1 MNWKRTR
8 AKKALIEI
16 FPIISS
22 EEMIFN
28 YKEVEDKIQIR
39 YTFQQTIIDKKD
51 IDKYLSPLNEEVS
64 PELSIYLDESYKK
77 TQKQKT

>member
-1 MNWKRTR
+1 MSWKRTK

-39 YTFQQTIIDKKD
+39 YTFQQTVIDKKD

-77 TQKQKT
+77 TQKQKI